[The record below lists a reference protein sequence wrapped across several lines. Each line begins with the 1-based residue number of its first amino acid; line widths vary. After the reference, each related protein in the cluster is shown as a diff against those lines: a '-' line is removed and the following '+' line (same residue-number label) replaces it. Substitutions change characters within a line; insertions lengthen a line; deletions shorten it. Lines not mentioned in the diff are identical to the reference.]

1 MGIAS
6 FILGL
11 IGIFLVSFILCPLA
25 LVFGIVAIIQN
36 NQIAWAIFGII
47 FAIIGAVTSPI
58 LMSMIGLSMLGS

>member
-11 IGIFLVSFILCPLA
+11 IGIFLISFILCPLS

-47 FAIIGAVTSPI
+47 FAIIGALTSPI
-58 LMSMIGLSMLGS
+58 LMSMIGLSMLAS